1 MSYKVVWSAKAEK
14 QFIQLFN
21 YLEDYWSIDV
31 AIHFTNDTD
40 DVLETL
46 QSMPFIGKASEQDNR
61 IRMILI
67 TPKNSLYYLIEEST
81 IYIIALVDNRQN
93 PLTPKF

>member
-1 MSYKVVWSAKAEK
+1 MSYEIVWSAKAEK

-31 AIHFTNDTD
+31 AIRFTNDTY

-46 QSMPFIGKASEQDNR
+46 QSMPFIGKASEQDDR
-61 IRMILI
+61 VRMILI
-67 TPKNSLYYLIEEST
+67 TPKNSLYYLIEESI

-93 PLTPKF
+93 PLTPKY

>member
-1 MSYKVVWSAKAEK
+1 MSYKIVWSAKAEK

-21 YLEDYWSIDV
+21 YLENYWSIDV
-31 AIHFTNDTD
+31 AIRFTNDTD

-46 QSMPFIGKASEQDNR
+46 QSMPFIGKASEQDDR

-81 IYIIALVDNRQN
+81 IYIISLVDNRQN